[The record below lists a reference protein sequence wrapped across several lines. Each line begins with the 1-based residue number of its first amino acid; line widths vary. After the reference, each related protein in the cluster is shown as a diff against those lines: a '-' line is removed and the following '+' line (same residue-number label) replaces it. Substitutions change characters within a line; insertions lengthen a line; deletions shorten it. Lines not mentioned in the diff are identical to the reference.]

1 MLIPASH
8 KSNFAH
14 PLTTG
19 RSEKRTFSRCS
30 FIATKTAIILPR
42 QARDKHSESTRK
54 KGHALLHRE
63 SLDEMPEAVEVFMEA
78 GDVLLFTV
86 RFAAAQSVVGSAF

>member
-14 PLTTG
+14 PLSTG
-19 RSEKRTFSRCS
+19 V
-30 FIATKTAIILPR
+30 
-42 QARDKHSESTRK
+42 
-54 KGHALLHRE
+54 E
-63 SLDEMPEAVEVFMEA
+63 SLDEMPEATEVFMDA

-86 RFAAAQSVVGSAF
+86 CPLHWPHAE